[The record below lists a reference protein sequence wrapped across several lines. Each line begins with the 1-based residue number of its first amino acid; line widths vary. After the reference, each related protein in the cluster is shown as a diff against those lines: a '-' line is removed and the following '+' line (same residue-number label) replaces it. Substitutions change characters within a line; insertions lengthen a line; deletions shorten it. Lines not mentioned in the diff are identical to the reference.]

1 MTTTERTFAP
11 AELAGTWELDPAH
24 TRLGFAVRHAMIST
38 VRGSF
43 TDISGGATLDPAS
56 PSASSATV
64 TVQASSISTGSA
76 DRDAHLRSSDFFE
89 AEKYPTLEFRSTEF
103 RRTGDPSTWI
113 LAGDLTIKDVTK
125 PVELTLTYLGDV
137 IDPWGNIKAGFEG
150 RGQIS
155 RKDWGLTWN
164 AALEAGGVLVG
175 DKITLELEV
184 QAKKL

>member
-1 MTTTERTFAP
+1 
-11 AELAGTWELDPAH
+11 
-24 TRLGFAVRHAMIST
+24 MIST

-43 TDISGGATLDPAS
+43 TDISGRATLDPAS
-56 PSASSATV
+56 PSAAV
-64 TVQASSISTGSA
+64 TIQASSITTGSA

-89 AEKYPTLEFRSTEF
+89 VDKYPTLEFRSTGF
-103 RRTGDPSTWI
+103 IPTGDPSTWI
-113 LAGDLTIKDVTK
+113 LVGDLTIRDVTK
-125 PVELTLTYLGDV
+125 AVELTFTHLGNV
-137 IDPWGNIKAGFEG
+137 VDPWGNVKAGFEG

-175 DKITLELEV
+175 DKITLELGV